1 MNTTS
6 TPEFAA
12 AELSYRRSRIS
23 TAHRRATA
31 TAERRWHRHDRQ
43 QHSSVA

>member
-31 TAERRWHRHDRQ
+31 TAERRWHRHDRH
-43 QHSSVA
+43 QHGSVA

>member
-12 AELSYRRSRIS
+12 AELNYRRSRIS
-23 TAHRRATA
+23 TSHHRAAATG
-31 TAERRWHRHDRQ
+31 ERRWHRHARQ